1 MTDLEPLI
9 YQGAFT
15 SARSKLKSTCVAKAI
30 PEGMPLYKRITANL
44 VLASDT
50 GVSLES
56 VPFGFLY
63 SSIDRD

>member
-15 SARSKLKSTCVAKAI
+15 AARSKLKSTCVTKAI
-30 PEGMPLYKRITANL
+30 PKGMPLYKRITANL
-44 VLASDT
+44 LLASDT

-63 SSIDRD
+63 SSSDRD